1 MASVTPTDAARSRPT
16 DLPEVLVGADLRG
29 VDLRGADLRG
39 LVFDRADLRNAQL
52 NGADLT
58 GASLRDADL
67 DDAELIGACLD
78 EADLSNARVRRVV
91 LGRSS
96 MRDVVLFDTDLTEA
110 SLTDADLTGA
120 DLRAAT
126 LDEARLLNTT
136 LVDADLTHASVQ
148 RADLEGADLTR
159 AIFRGANIR
168 GVHLRS
174 TRGFDSTDWIEVI
187 IGDTEFEGAHL
198 IRRVILDQ
206 NYLYEFRNRD
216 RTHAVIY
223 EIWRIT
229 SDCGRSF
236 ARWGL
241 LTAIFATVFAL
252 AYTQVDIDYGD
263 YETTIS
269 PLYFSIVTLTTLGYG
284 DALPASMPAQI
295 LVLVEVVLG
304 YVMLGGVLSIFANRM
319 GRRAD

>member
-1 MASVTPTDAARSRPT
+1 MASVIPAGAASSRPAH
-16 DLPEVLVGADLRG
+16 LPEVLAGADLRG
-29 VDLRGADLRG
+29 LDLRGADLRG
-39 LVFDRADLRNAQL
+39 LVFDRADLRNANL

-58 GASLRDADL
+58 GSSLRDVDL
-67 DDAELIGACLD
+67 DDAELIGAILD
-78 EADLSNARVRRVV
+78 SCDLSNSRARRVV
-91 LGRSS
+91 FGRASL
-96 MRDVVLFDTDLTEA
+96 VGATLFDTDLTET
-110 SLTDADLTGA
+110 SLSDADLTDA

-126 LDEARLLNTT
+126 LDDARLLNTN
-136 LVDADLTHASVQ
+136 LERADLSHASV
-148 RADLEGADLTR
+148 RGADLEGADLTD
-159 AIFRGANIR
+159 ATFRGANIR

-174 TRGFDSTDWIEVI
+174 ARGFDTTDWVEVI
-187 IGDTEFEGAHL
+187 VGDTEFDGAHL
-198 IRRVILDQ
+198 VRRVILDQ

-216 RTHAVIY
+216 RLHAVIY

-241 LTAIFATVFAL
+241 MTAMTAVAFSII
-252 AYTQVDIDYGD
+252 YTFVDIDYGD
-263 YETTIS
+263 YETSLS
-269 PLYFSIVTLTTLGYG
+269 PLYFSVVTLTTLGYG

-295 LVLVEVVLG
+295 VVLFEVVIG